1 MRMCMSSLLRGDAN
15 RTTSF
20 ACPSAR
26 ARSLYSRTG
35 LDESVLEKLD
45 RLRISSPKVLPKMRG
60 FSSLSSS
67 GTVGAGAN
75 GRTSPSILIR
85 RTKTNPCALSLPSLS
100 IDPHLAAN
108 YGGGVGSVW
117 VAKGGLGDSAR
128 VPLAPRS
135 DGSSANRSPNRS
147 WRGSVSSVGSSSSLD
162 AMEFAASSLDGGGE
176 EHCLRELFL
185 DA

>member
-1 MRMCMSSLLRGDAN
+1 M
-15 RTTSF
+15 
-20 ACPSAR
+20 
-26 ARSLYSRTG
+26 
-35 LDESVLEKLD
+35 LEKLD

-60 FSSLSSS
+60 FSSLSSLGS
-67 GTVGAGAN
+67 FGGGAN

-85 RTKTNPCALSLPSLS
+85 RTKNNPCAHSLPSLS

-117 VAKGGLGDSAR
+117 VAKGGLGDAAR

-135 DGSSANRSPNRS
+135 DGSSANRSPNRW
-147 WRGSVSSVGSSSSLD
+147 WRGSVDSSSESCSSID
-162 AMEFAASSLDGGGE
+162 AMESAVSSFDGSGE